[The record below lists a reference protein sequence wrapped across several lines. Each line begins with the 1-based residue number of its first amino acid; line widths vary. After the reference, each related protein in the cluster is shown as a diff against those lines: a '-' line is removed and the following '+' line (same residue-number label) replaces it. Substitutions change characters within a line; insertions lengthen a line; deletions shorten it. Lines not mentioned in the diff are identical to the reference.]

1 MGRRIHDPY
10 PDDARVIDS
19 LAKEELS
26 KFGPVSIS
34 QKNASNQRKF
44 SDWLKRE
51 GRGSIVSRL
60 TGTDQQQRSLQED
73 FRKFTEAEG
82 KVVVSLDR

>member
-1 MGRRIHDPY
+1 
-10 PDDARVIDS
+10 
-19 LAKEELS
+19 
-26 KFGPVSIS
+26 S

-82 KVVVSLDR
+82 KVVVSLDRLRQYLGAESQLKQHNPYPDDALMIDGL